1 MSMVFLTIKIRRD
14 PALRDYKLVFITDR
28 RQLHD
33 QLTATFGRTQ
43 DETVHD
49 AKSIKHLQTLL
60 HNNTP
65 DLITATM
72 QKFQDRSLLD
82 PTQPATDFRPNPSD
96 KIIILCD
103 EAHRTQYGTLGSFMN
118 HVLPNAPKI
127 AFTGTPLITTDKT
140 RNEFGSYIDTYTIE
154 QSVAD
159 GATVQILYE
168 GRQPKTKVTGDSLD
182 NLFDQYFA
190 DYSGQEKEQIKNR
203 YGTQQAILEAA
214 DRIKQICQ
222 DMVQHYRSVVEPN
235 GFKAMIVTT
244 SRQAA
249 VTYKEMLDQI
259 DAPESAVIISG
270 DHNDEPHLV
279 PHTDPHK
286 QKQQIQQFQQPIQE
300 SPLSF
305 LIVKDMLLTGFD
317 APVCQVMYLDRKL
330 MDHNLLQAIARV
342 NRTKPHKSCGYIVD
356 YYGLSDYLSE
366 ALEVFTSED
375 VKGALISIEDEIPK
389 LKARHTR
396 CIQHFKGLDLSAID
410 DCIHLLK
417 DEGKRQQF
425 EIDFRNFSK
434 QMEIVLPNPA
444 ANPFLRDLRL
454 LGKICHGAKNLY
466 RDEQLDITAAGQKV
480 RQLIEQHL
488 QTTGVDP
495 KIPRSHPSIY

>member
-1 MSMVFLTIKIRRD
+1 
-14 PALRDYKLVFITDR
+14 
-28 RQLHD
+28 
-33 QLTATFGRTQ
+33 
-43 DETVHD
+43 
-49 AKSIKHLQTLL
+49 
-60 HNNTP
+60 
-65 DLITATM
+65 
-72 QKFQDRSLLD
+72 
-82 PTQPATDFRPNPSD
+82 
-96 KIIILCD
+96 
-103 EAHRTQYGTLGSFMN
+103 
-118 HVLPNAPKI
+118 
-127 AFTGTPLITTDKT
+127 
-140 RNEFGSYIDTYTIE
+140 
-154 QSVAD
+154 
-159 GATVQILYE
+159 
-168 GRQPKTKVTGDSLD
+168 
-182 NLFDQYFA
+182 
-190 DYSGQEKEQIKNR
+190 
-203 YGTQQAILEAA
+203 
-214 DRIKQICQ
+214 
-222 DMVQHYRSVVEPN
+222 
-235 GFKAMIVTT
+235 MIVTT

-279 PHTDPHK
+279 PHTDPQK
-286 QKQQIQQFQQPIQE
+286 QKQQIQQFQQPLTE

-317 APVCQVMYLDRKL
+317 APICQVMYLDRKL

-375 VKGALISIEDEIPK
+375 VKGALISIENEIPK

-410 DCIHLLK
+410 DCIYLLK

-444 ANPFLRDLRL
+444 ATPFLRDLRL

-480 RQLIEQHL
+480 KQLIEQHL

-495 KIPRSHPSIY
+495 KIPPIDLLAKDFKEKVDAQKTPRSRASEIEYAIRHHININLEQDPVYYQSLSQRLEEILQQHRDKWDLLEQKLMELRQDMETEGEDSATQVGLPATQMPFYNTLYHSIITSTGQQQLDDKTQQQVVDLVQELVQMIETACTMVDFFNKDNEVKRVRREIRRTLMQNGFRDKNLIGIVTEAFMQLAKVKFG